1 MNRPLIAAIV
11 LLAGCSAPNQVP
23 EPSLAPRA
31 AEAIDP
37 RVPIPDETPAGTLDP
52 ALAARLQELLRSVQS
67 NLPAFNQREAEA
79 SRLAAAAG
87 PMASESWIAAE
98 QALSRLVAAYGPTT
112 QAAAEID
119 ALAADRLERQRWIA
133 PADRQAIAAAA
144 AEVGEISERQSAAI
158 DRLKNQLAR

>member
-1 MNRPLIAAIV
+1 MNRALILTIV
-11 LLAGCSAPNQVP
+11 LVAGCSAPRSGS

-37 RVPIPDETPAGTLDP
+37 RLPIPDEMPSGPVDR
-52 ALAARLQELLRSVQS
+52 ALAARLQALVASAHANVSVFD
-67 NLPAFNQREAEA
+67 AGEAEA

-98 QALSRLVAAYGPTT
+98 QALSRLVSAYGTTT

-119 ALAADRLERQRWIA
+119 ALASDRLERHRWIS
-133 PADRQAIAAAA
+133 PADREAITAAAS
-144 AEVGEISERQSAAI
+144 EVATISDRQAAAI
-158 DRLKNQLAR
+158 DRVKQQLAR